1 VAATEK
7 VLNDGAALTFHPQ
20 FNSAFTMS
28 ADFKVHIYPSDCD
41 SVGHVNHAHLL
52 MLLER
57 ARWSALERHMS
68 YAEYMRTSLWAV
80 VRKVEASYTAQVF
93 PGDDLSIRTGLV
105 SVGNTSFIVRQV
117 VQNQRQQLVCDASI
131 VYVTVS
137 PDGKPIS
144 VPDQWRTLF
153 SPWEEPAASNAR

>member
-1 VAATEK
+1 M
-7 VLNDGAALTFHPQ
+7 PQ
-20 FNSAFTMS
+20 
-28 ADFKVHIYPSDCD
+28 DFQVHIYPSDCD

-52 MLLER
+52 TLLER

-80 VRKVEASYTAQVF
+80 VRKVEASYSAQVF
-93 PGDDLSIRTGLV
+93 PGDDLSIRTGLL

-117 VQNQRQQLVCDASI
+117 VQTQRKLVVCDASI

-137 PDGKPIS
+137 TDGKPIP

-153 SPWEEPAASNAR
+153 SPWEETAPASAQ